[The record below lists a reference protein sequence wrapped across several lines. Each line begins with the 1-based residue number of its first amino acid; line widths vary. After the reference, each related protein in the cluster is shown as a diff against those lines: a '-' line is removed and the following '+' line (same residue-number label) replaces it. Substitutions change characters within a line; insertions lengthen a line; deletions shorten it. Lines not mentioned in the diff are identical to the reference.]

1 MLRGKPNNA
10 KRRVERHK
18 EESQTVQGG
27 EPMKRR
33 IDQYEEELSAARKG
47 EPSNVKREKK
57 TTQRG

>member
-1 MLRGKPNNA
+1 
-10 KRRVERHK
+10 
-18 EESQTVQGG
+18 
-27 EPMKRR
+27 MKRR